1 MIRLERSHF
10 EQAQT
15 VFVAVFHCSSMNI
28 LHKQTRAKRSARR
41 QRPGRHAMA
50 GFTLV
55 ELLVVIVVIGILI
68 AMLMPAVQYV
78 RNSARSTHCK
88 SNLRQISLA
97 IDVYLDSQG
106 TNGRYPDVAV
116 LPTLTPERPS
126 LADVLAPYIQ
136 DNRLI
141 FHCPG
146 DEEYF
151 AREGLSYEYRNYK
164 FAGKTRKQ
172 ALQGSWSKKQ
182 KRSNSEYW
190 MIYDYEAFHGEEEQE
205 GARNALFAD
214 GHVDGL

>member
-1 MIRLERSHF
+1 M
-10 EQAQT
+10 
-15 VFVAVFHCSSMNI
+15 CSP
-28 LHKQTRAKRSARR
+28 QTRYHEILPMLGSNHR
-41 QRPGRHAMA
+41 QNR

-55 ELLVVIVVIGILI
+55 ELLVVMVVIGILVAI
-68 AMLMPAVQYV
+68 LMPAIQYV
-78 RNSARSTHCK
+78 RNSARITHCK

-97 IDVYLDSQG
+97 IEVYLDAQG

-116 LPTLTPERPS
+116 LPSLTPERPS
-126 LADVLAPYIQ
+126 LSEVLAPHIE

-151 AREGLSYEYRNYK
+151 DKEGLSYEYRNHK

-172 ALQGSWSKKQ
+172 ALQSSSSGKQ

-190 MIYDYEAFHGEEEQE
+190 MIYDYEAFHGPEEQP
-205 GARNALFAD
+205 GARNVLYAD

>member
-1 MIRLERSHF
+1 M
-10 EQAQT
+10 
-15 VFVAVFHCSSMNI
+15 CSP
-28 LHKQTRAKRSARR
+28 QTRYHEILPTLGSNHR
-41 QRPGRHAMA
+41 QNM

-55 ELLVVIVVIGILI
+55 ELLVVMVVIGILVAI
-68 AMLMPAVQYV
+68 LMPAIQYV
-78 RNSARSTHCK
+78 RNSARITHCK

-97 IDVYLDSQG
+97 IEAYLDTQG

-116 LPTLTPERPS
+116 LPSLTPERPS
-126 LADVLAPYIQ
+126 LSEVLAPYIE

-151 AREGLSYEYRNYK
+151 DKEGLSYEYRNHK

-172 ALQGSWSKKQ
+172 ALQSYSSGKQ

-190 MIYDYEAFHGEEEQE
+190 MIYDYEAFHGPEEQP
-205 GARNALFAD
+205 GARNVLFAD